1 MIEFLNHNGGQS
13 GFTMI
18 LVLLL
23 ACALLYAAVI
33 TIGYIRVRH
42 QNAQF
47 HTAVNHMTQ
56 GLCMIDPKTRI
67 ILCND
72 RYVHMYGMSPAIVRP
87 GASLREVIEH
97 RKSVGQFKGD
107 IDEYMKEIS
116 ERIARG
122 QASNMVLQLTDGRRI
137 SIGERALDE
146 GGWVATHDDVTEQY
160 AAEQQRLAMQ
170 SHEDRRTV
178 VESAIKSFRE
188 RVEVVLRSVGES
200 ASAMKT
206 TASTLFT
213 SSERTSTQAETAVRA
228 TDEASTNVVT
238 AAAASDE
245 LSSAIADMSQ
255 QLTQTTGALRI
266 AASEAQATNEQ
277 IAGLAQSSQKIGD
290 VVELIR
296 SIAGQTNLLALNA
309 TIEAARAGEAGRGFA
324 VVASEVKSLA
334 VQTAKA
340 TEEISRQIVSV
351 QESTKFAVD
360 AIERIT
366 TRMQDI
372 DRHAAAVAASVEQQ
386 SAATAEI
393 SRSVSSAARGTS
405 DVVAVLDHLAGAA
418 TETRRSAETVL
429 GESDLVSKAVS
440 NLRGEVEGFLAK
452 VAV

>member
-1 MIEFLNHNGGQS
+1 MIEFLSHDGQT
-13 GFTMI
+13 GFVTM
-18 LVLLL
+18 LALML
-23 ACALLYAAVI
+23 ACAVLYGAII
-33 TIGYIRVRH
+33 TVGYVHVRR
-42 QNAQF
+42 QNAHF

-72 RYVHMYGMSPAIVRP
+72 RYVQMYGMSPAVVRP
-87 GASLREVIEH
+87 GASLRDVIEH
-97 RKSVGQFKGD
+97 RKSVGQFQGD
-107 IDEYMKEIS
+107 IDGYMAEIKG
-116 ERIARG
+116 RIARR
-122 QASNMVLQLTDGRRI
+122 QATNKILHLSDGRRI
-137 SIGERALDE
+137 SLGERALED
-146 GGWVATHDDVTEQY
+146 GSWVATHDDVTEQY
-160 AAEQQRLAMQ
+160 AAEQQRLTMQ
-170 SHEDRRTV
+170 SHESRRTI
-178 VESAIKSFRE
+178 VETAITSFRE

-200 ASAMKT
+200 ATAMRS
-206 TASTLFT
+206 TASTLFE
-213 SSERTSTQAETAVRA
+213 SSERTSSQAETAVRA

-266 AASEAQATNEQ
+266 AAAEAQATNDQ

-296 SIAGQTNLLALNA
+296 NIAGQTNLLALNA

-351 QESTKFAVD
+351 QDSTKFAVD

-393 SRSVSSAARGTS
+393 SRSVSSAARGAG

-418 TETRRSAETVL
+418 TDTRRSAETVL
-429 GESDLVSKAVS
+429 GESELVSKAVS
-440 NLRGEVEGFLAK
+440 NLRSEVEGFLAK

>member
-1 MIEFLNHNGGQS
+1 MTEFLSNTGGQN
-13 GFTMI
+13 GLTTM
-18 LVLLL
+18 LALLL
-23 ACALLYAAVI
+23 ACVLVYALAI
-33 TIGYIRVRH
+33 TMGYVRVRR

-56 GLCMIDPKTRI
+56 GLCMMDAKTRI

-72 RYVHMYGMSPAIVRP
+72 RYIHMYGMSPAVVRP
-87 GASLREVIEH
+87 GASLRDVIEH

-107 IDEYMKEIS
+107 VDKYMAEIGK
-116 ERIARG
+116 RIANR
-122 QASNMVLQLTDGRRI
+122 QATNMILHLADGRRI
-137 SIGERALDE
+137 SLGEQALND
-146 GGWVATHDDVTEQY
+146 GSWVATHDDVTEQY
-160 AAEQQRLAMQ
+160 AAEEQRLVMQ

-178 VESAIKSFRE
+178 IESAIRSFRE

-200 ASAMKT
+200 ASAMKS
-206 TASTLFT
+206 TASTLFG
-213 SSERTSTQAETAVRA
+213 SSERTSSQAETAVRA

-266 AASEAQATNEQ
+266 AASEARATNEQ

-296 SIAGQTNLLALNA
+296 NIAGQTNLLALNA

-351 QESTKFAVD
+351 QESTQSAVD

-429 GESDLVSKAVS
+429 GESDVVSKAVS
-440 NLRGEVEGFLAK
+440 NLRSEVEGFLAK
-452 VAV
+452 VAI

>member
-1 MIEFLNHNGGQS
+1 MTEFLSNGGQN
-13 GFTMI
+13 GLTTMLA
-18 LVLLL
+18 LVLACTFVYAL
-23 ACALLYAAVI
+23 AI
-33 TIGYIRVRH
+33 TLGYIRVRR

-56 GLCMIDPKTRI
+56 GLCMMDAKTRI
-67 ILCND
+67 ILCNE
-72 RYVHMYGMSPAIVRP
+72 RYVQMYGMSPAVVRP
-87 GASLREVIEH
+87 GASLRDVIEH

-107 IDEYMKEIS
+107 VDAYMAEIKK
-116 ERIARG
+116 RIADR
-122 QASNMVLQLTDGRRI
+122 QATNMILHLADGRRI
-137 SIGERALDE
+137 SLGERALND
-146 GGWVATHDDVTEQY
+146 GSWVATHDDVTEQY

-178 VESAIKSFRE
+178 VETAIKSFRE

-200 ASAMKT
+200 AAAMKS
-206 TASTLFT
+206 TASTLFG
-213 SSERTSTQAETAVRA
+213 SSERTSSQAETAVRA

-277 IAGLAQSSQKIGD
+277 IAGLAQSSQRIGD

-296 SIAGQTNLLALNA
+296 NIAGQTNLLALNA

-351 QESTKFAVD
+351 QESTQSAVD

-418 TETRRSAETVL
+418 TDTRRSAETVL
-429 GESDLVSKAVS
+429 GESDIVSKAVS

-452 VAV
+452 VAI